1 MTPLMTAVTNGKHKV
16 IKALLKAGPTATTIA
31 NAEGYSVMHAVALYL
46 LPSTYCP
53 LLPASPLANQPS
65 SPLAH

>member
-16 IKALLKAGPTATTIA
+16 IKALLKAGPTATTIT

-53 LLPASPLANQPS
+53 LPTALYLLPATAR
-65 SPLAH
+65 